1 METFNHRRQISD
13 ARESN
18 AKVND
23 TFATKMVSTEML
35 KGKDLVFKK
44 VEEVTWKS
52 QISLFF

>member
-23 TFATKMVSTEML
+23 TFATKMVSTEIL

-44 VEEVTWKS
+44 VEEVRWKS

>member
-1 METFNHRRQISD
+1 METFNHRRQILD

-44 VEEVTWKS
+44 VEEVRWKS